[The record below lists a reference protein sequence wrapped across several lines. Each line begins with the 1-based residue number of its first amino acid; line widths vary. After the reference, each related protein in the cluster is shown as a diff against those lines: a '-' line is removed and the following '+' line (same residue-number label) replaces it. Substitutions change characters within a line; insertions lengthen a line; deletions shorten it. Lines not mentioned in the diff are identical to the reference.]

1 MVPIWCPFGAHL
13 VAVDIIGIIGF
24 QSGYK
29 YLPIGI
35 ARKVKGSQSVPI
47 DILIGITGCQPGYK
61 YLPIRIARKVKG
73 SQSVPIDIL
82 IGITGCQPG
91 YKYLQIGIAR
101 KVKGFQ
107 LLALLTSS
115 EYLDLEHN

>member
-1 MVPIWCPFGAHL
+1 MAI
-13 VAVDIIGIIGF
+13 DILIGIIGF

-61 YLPIRIARKVKG
+61 YL
-73 SQSVPIDIL
+73 
-82 IGITGCQPG
+82 
-91 YKYLQIGIAR
+91 QIGIAR
-101 KVKGFQ
+101 KVKGSQ

-115 EYLDLEHN
+115 EHLDLEHN